1 MILNDIF
8 LYIQSA
14 FATRSFFQFSKCV
27 KLYIYREEHLNK
39 WSNLKIRTLI
49 NLKFSKKRKKKHFHS
64 RNDSFLEKCIF
75 PSTILYTKETV
86 SPPLL
91 TRIPLT
97 SSQEQGIFF
106 EQEKFQVTNY
116 SFPVVNLQLL
126 VVV

>member
-1 MILNDIF
+1 MRRVN
-8 LYIQSA
+8 
-14 FATRSFFQFSKCV
+14 
-27 KLYIYREEHLNK
+27 
-39 WSNLKIRTLI
+39 NLKIGTSI
-49 NLKFSKKRKKKHFHS
+49 NLKFSKKRKKNIFILETIP
-64 RNDSFLEKCIF
+64 FLEKCIF

-86 SPPLL
+86 SPLL